1 MVTTG
6 TPGTGRELPCS
17 ALRLTHQERA
27 WAAYFLK
34 RKTLSGRTGPEIQ
47 FAMKK
52 KNQERESDSWEL
64 VEAAEASRSGVQ
76 GSERHARAGVPRVQS
91 APRAAPWAE
100 TRAGA
105 DREGSSQTCEND
117 NSAQRLTVPRNKL
130 PFICTERQN

>member
-34 RKTLSGRTGPEIQ
+34 GETLSGRTGPEIQ

-76 GSERHARAGVPRVQS
+76 GSERHARAGGGQRRAPGPVSTAGRAVGRDPGRRGPRGEFSDV
-91 APRAAPWAE
+91 
-100 TRAGA
+100 
-105 DREGSSQTCEND
+105 
-117 NSAQRLTVPRNKL
+117 
-130 PFICTERQN
+130 

>member
-6 TPGTGRELPCS
+6 TPGKGRKLPCS

-34 RKTLSGRTGPEIQ
+34 GETLSGRTGPEIQ

-64 VEAAEASRSGVQ
+64 VEAAEASRSGSCRGVK
-76 GSERHARAGVPRVQS
+76 GSERHAWAGGGQGRDPGPVSTAGRAVGRDLGRRGLRGEFSDV
-91 APRAAPWAE
+91 
-100 TRAGA
+100 
-105 DREGSSQTCEND
+105 
-117 NSAQRLTVPRNKL
+117 
-130 PFICTERQN
+130 

>member
-1 MVTTG
+1 MTTG

-27 WAAYFLK
+27 WAAYFLEGE
-34 RKTLSGRTGPEIQ
+34 TLSGRTGPEIQ

-76 GSERHARAGVPRVQS
+76 GSEQHARAGVPRVQS
-91 APRAAPWAE
+91 APRAAPRTARGVLRRVR
-100 TRAGA
+100 T
-105 DREGSSQTCEND
+105 TTLPND
-117 NSAQRLTVPRNKL
+117 
-130 PFICTERQN
+130 

>member
-6 TPGTGRELPCS
+6 TPGKGRKLPCS

-76 GSERHARAGVPRVQS
+76 GSERHARAGGGQRRAPGPVSTAGRAEGRDPGRRGPRGEFSDV
-91 APRAAPWAE
+91 
-100 TRAGA
+100 
-105 DREGSSQTCEND
+105 
-117 NSAQRLTVPRNKL
+117 
-130 PFICTERQN
+130 